1 MSALK
6 PAEKLLLT
14 FGMYCAR
21 SWSFDNLELFGDQQ
35 GSSADVATTDIG
47 HNISLGAMISQCD
60 DCPLDYWKDNED
72 SLPSEN
78 YIHLNDKHR
87 Q

>member
-47 HNISLGAMISQCD
+47 QYLSQRGD
-60 DCPLDYWKDNED
+60 LSVRRLSARLLERQRRLASIGK
-72 SLPSEN
+72 